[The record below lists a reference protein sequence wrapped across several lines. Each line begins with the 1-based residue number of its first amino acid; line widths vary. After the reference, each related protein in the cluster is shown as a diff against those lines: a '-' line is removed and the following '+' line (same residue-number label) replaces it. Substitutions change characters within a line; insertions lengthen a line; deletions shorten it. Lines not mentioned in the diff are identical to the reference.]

1 MAGLLYRVFT
11 GWDRLPRPDQIY
23 CSHNDDLIRSAL
35 TEGVS
40 APLDGFH
47 PRLTRFLEEAMRTG
61 EPPPAQ
67 VHQRLVTHLPGSR
80 PLAQPEV
87 ESAVKSL
94 INKV

>member
-11 GWDRLPRPDQIY
+11 GWDRLPRPEGKY
-23 CSHNDDLIRSAL
+23 CFHNDDLIGSAL

-40 APLDGFH
+40 TPLDGFN
-47 PRLTRFLEEAMRTG
+47 PRLTRLLEEAMRTG

-67 VHQRLVTHLPGSR
+67 VHQGLVTHLPGSR

-87 ESAVKSL
+87 ESAAKSL
-94 INKV
+94 IDKV